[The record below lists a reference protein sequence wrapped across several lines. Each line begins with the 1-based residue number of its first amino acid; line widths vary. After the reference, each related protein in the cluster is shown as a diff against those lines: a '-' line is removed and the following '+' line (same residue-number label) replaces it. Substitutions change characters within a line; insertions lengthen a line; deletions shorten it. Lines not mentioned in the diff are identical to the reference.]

1 MIASSLINFVSRTSM
16 KRRTM
21 ARTAGLPAH
30 AIDNQESAMSKQSGK
45 RHRYELVRGDD
56 ADFIAYQRESGDGTW
71 QVVSVW
77 MIPQTSFRQS

>member
-1 MIASSLINFVSRTSM
+1 
-16 KRRTM
+16 
-21 ARTAGLPAH
+21 
-30 AIDNQESAMSKQSGK
+30 MSKQSGK

-56 ADFIAYQRESGDGTW
+56 ADFIAYQRESSDGTS